1 MLTALGTLALQFA
14 STQNATDQQDN
25 CHAHLLRI
33 KLQRQARRRKHHGKA
48 GGSRREQEVRHILC
62 SLTPGE
68 HWLSVRP
75 EWLRSP
81 YTNRKLEI
89 DCYSSVLNVAVE
101 VQGEH
106 HFSSKYI
113 DQKEYLAQQKRDQ
126 MKRILI
132 SAHGTALIA
141 VPCVRDLPGSQLEA
155 WLAQAMAM
163 AIKPQQ
169 KQA

>member
-1 MLTALGTLALQFA
+1 MV
-14 STQNATDQQDN
+14 
-25 CHAHLLRI
+25 
-33 KLQRQARRRKHHGKA
+33 RQ
-48 GGSRREQEVRHILC
+48 GSRCEQEVRHILC
-62 SLTPGE
+62 SITPGE

-89 DCYSSVLNVAVE
+89 DCYSSVLNITVE

-106 HFSSKYI
+106 HFTSKYI
-113 DQKEYLAQQKRDQ
+113 GHKEYLAQQKRDQ

-132 SAHGTALIA
+132 AAHGTTLIA
-141 VPCVRDLPGSQLEA
+141 VPCVRGLSGSQLEA
-155 WLAQAMAM
+155 WLAQAMASAM
-163 AIKPQQ
+163 SIKPQQ